1 MPKLSAVP
9 RSAAAWCTPMAM
21 LCWVNSRVSFSVL
34 FSWVFVFVKAYFYV
48 STSGMVS
55 QCILR
60 LNCKTPAV
68 LTLWLFYAAHFV
80 MAIFGFGSAMSIELL
95 HYCLWWLN
103 QRTGRL
109 RLPYIAPT
117 QSTSDITIMRTIAK
131 HCLATSFLTHAN
143 IGGLPASRTSVL
155 SRVVHRRF
163 CCI

>member
-1 MPKLSAVP
+1 MPKLSAVLH
-9 RSAAAWCTPMAM
+9 SAAAWCTPMVM
-21 LCWVNSRVSFSVL
+21 LCWVNGRVSFSVL

-48 STSGMVS
+48 SISTMVS

-60 LNCKTPAV
+60 LSCKTPAG
-68 LTLWLFYAAHFV
+68 LTLWLLYAARLV
-80 MAIFGFGSAMSIELL
+80 MTIFGFDAQQWASS
-95 HYCLWWLN
+95 HYCI
-103 QRTGRL
+103 GRL
-109 RLPYIAPT
+109 PLLYIAPT

-131 HCLATSFLTHAN
+131 HCLATSFLTHTN